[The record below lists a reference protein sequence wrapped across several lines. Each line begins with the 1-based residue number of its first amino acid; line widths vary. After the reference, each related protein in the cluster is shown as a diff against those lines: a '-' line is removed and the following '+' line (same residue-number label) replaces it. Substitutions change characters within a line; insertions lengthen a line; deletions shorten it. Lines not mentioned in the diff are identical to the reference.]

1 MFFVNVIKSGYRRQV
16 NAYEKEILLYK
27 RIKLISVLTGF
38 SFISVC
44 SRVNL
49 ECECGVLLQVMDV
62 EVVCLT
68 LSDEFL
74 SFTLSR

>member
-1 MFFVNVIKSGYRRQV
+1 MLVHASEKVIR
-16 NAYEKEILLYK
+16 LYQL
-27 RIKLISVLTGF
+27 IKIIYVLTGF
-38 SFISVC
+38 RFISVC

-49 ECECGVLLQVMDV
+49 ECECGVLLQVMYV